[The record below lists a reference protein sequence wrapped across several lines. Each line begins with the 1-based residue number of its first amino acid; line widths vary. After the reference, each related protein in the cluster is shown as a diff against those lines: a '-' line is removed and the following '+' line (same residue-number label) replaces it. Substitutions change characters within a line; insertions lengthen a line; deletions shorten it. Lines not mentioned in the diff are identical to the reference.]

1 MLALEKKL
9 INCVFLLK
17 CDGNGKGQ
25 IAVAAFAVVR
35 LLRELDKGECIKIT
49 YVQNASALSACV
61 NTPRRFLFQCDFPD
75 STPKERERRNTGV
88 LKPLASYMLYI
99 TIPYVYEQTCTT
111 R

>member
-61 NTPRRFLFQCDFPD
+61 IHRADFCSNATFQIQHRRSERDGTP
-75 STPKERERRNTGV
+75 
-88 LKPLASYMLYI
+88 AS
-99 TIPYVYEQTCTT
+99 
-111 R
+111 